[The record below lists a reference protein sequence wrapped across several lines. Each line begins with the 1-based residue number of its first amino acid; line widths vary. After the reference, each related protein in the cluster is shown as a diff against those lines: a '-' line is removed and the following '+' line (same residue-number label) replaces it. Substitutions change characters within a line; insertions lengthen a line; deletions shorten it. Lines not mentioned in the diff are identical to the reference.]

1 MFKIFKSNCAIY
13 NQFNHIPFRTVWFEG
28 SVFYEIHP
36 SRFPDA
42 SKDGLGDFEGLQH
55 RVDYLTQLGVVGVRL
70 NSIFPTYS
78 SHNHNITTLLEPDEV
93 LGKVDNFT
101 SLVETFHKNNLSLIL
116 DLPIYPFI
124 TKLEPV
130 LMSDIIDD
138 RTKHPMITDDGK
150 AREAR
155 TTSEKNTIVEAI
167 SFWLKC
173 NVDGFYIKGL
183 ENMHDD
189 PLLLENLRA
198 WKALIGPDRIL
209 MINNQLLENVK
220 SNATKEEIVKHVDLV
235 DIFIDVTNGTEQIAK
250 QIKGSLKGVLKPGNG
265 AYIQWSIG
273 GVSVHESHKTYELTT
288 NGALAA
294 TLMSLMLPGSPNVY
308 HGDGNNDEASPQDFS
323 EAIDT
328 KYKHNTPISGIA
340 WKNHSVRSNADDFD
354 TISQM
359 ISLRDVSP
367 SIYKN
372 IIRKKD
378 KMESNTLAMYQENI
392 LILMRWYP
400 RRNTFVSI
408 SNFGSANVSLDL
420 TSFFY
425 SGKMMIGG
433 KSHEKIYFDKFEIGP
448 SQTIVV
454 KLDK

>member
-1 MFKIFKSNCAIY
+1 MIF
-13 NQFNHIPFRTVWFEG
+13 FFRTVWFEG

-36 SRFPDA
+36 LRFPD
-42 SKDGLGDFEGLQH
+42 SNNDGLGDFKGLQN
-55 RVDYLTQLGVVGVRL
+55 RVDYLTKLGVVGVRL
-70 NSIFPTYS
+70 NSIFQHDHPQ
-78 SHNHNITTLLEPDEV
+78 NVTTLLGVDDV
-93 LGKVDNFT
+93 LGNVDDLRN
-101 SLVETFHKNNLSLIL
+101 LVETFHKNNLSLIL

-130 LMSDIIDD
+130 LVSIIDD
-138 RTKHPMITDDGK
+138 RTKHPMINAMEDGTL
-150 AREAR
+150 RVER
-155 TTSEKNTIVEAI
+155 TPSEKNTVVAAI
-167 SFWLKC
+167 SFWKDC

-183 ENMHDD
+183 ENMYDD

-198 WKALIGPDRIL
+198 WKALIGSDRIL

-220 SNATKEEIVKHVDLV
+220 SNLTKEEIVRHVDLV

-250 QIKGSLKGVLKPGNG
+250 QIKESLKGVLKPGNG

-273 GVSVHESHKTYELTT
+273 GVSEHRSHKSYALTP

-308 HGDGNNDEASPQDFS
+308 HGEESSHPHFS
-323 EAIDT
+323 EPIDSQHKLLLKAMAWNTVT
-328 KYKHNTPISGIA
+328 KVSSHSE
-340 WKNHSVRSNADDFD
+340 NHSHQSNADDFD
-354 TISQM
+354 TIAQM
-359 ISLRDVSP
+359 ISLRDISP
-367 SIYKN
+367 SMYKN
-372 IIRKKD
+372 IIQKKGQF
-378 KMESNTLAMYQENI
+378 ESNTLAMYQANI

-408 SNFGSANVSLDL
+408 SNFGNANVSLDL
-420 TSFFY
+420 TSYFY
-425 SGKMMIGG
+425 SGKLMIGG
-433 KSHEKIYFDKFEIGP
+433 KSHDKIYFDRFEIGP